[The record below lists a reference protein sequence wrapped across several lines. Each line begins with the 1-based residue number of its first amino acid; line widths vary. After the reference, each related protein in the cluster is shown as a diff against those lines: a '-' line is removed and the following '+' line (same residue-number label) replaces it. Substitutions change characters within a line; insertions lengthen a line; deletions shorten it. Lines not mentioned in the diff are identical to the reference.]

1 MVAALPAAALAQ
13 THGTPEQLRTF
24 QLRLDEQQQQL
35 NQQRQNNRHCRNA
48 ISSSNRYKISS
59 TSNRSSFNGS
69 SNNSK
74 PALPADAD
82 GLMPAGEVRV
92 RDENRPA

>member
-35 NQQRQNNRHCRNA
+35 NQQRQKQPSLPQRDQQLQSLQNQLDQQQIELQRLKQQQQTCPPGRCRWFDA
-48 ISSSNRYKISS
+48 RRGSES
-59 TSNRSSFNGS
+59 TR
-69 SNNSK
+69 
-74 PALPADAD
+74 
-82 GLMPAGEVRV
+82 
-92 RDENRPA
+92 